1 MVKKEFYAT
10 REDGVKLFRTYSDN
24 NLYIRQIPTGVIYSE
39 AIDVEN
45 ANFSYEETA
54 DVIEP
59 DAAIADMQLLED
71 RDNSTAINAEN

>member
-1 MVKKEFYAT
+1 M
-10 REDGVKLFRTYSDN
+10 RLSRTFSDN

-54 DVIEP
+54 DAIEP

-71 RDNSTAINAEN
+71 RDNSAAFNAEN